1 MRCFTSQSHL
11 SLYDSAVCKVFQQV
25 FFLLPACGYA
35 TRKLKFC
42 QQLPTLMS
50 LRELYD
56 FLSSAEHK
64 GIRFEESWMFQFPL
78 TSIQWT
84 KTVTNILQNIC
95 IYFLLLN
102 TKEDILKIVNSQTV
116 LVPTDFHIIFCPY
129 NESHGNRQSL
139 VSNILENLILC
150 FCMYF
155 L

>member
-1 MRCFTSQSHL
+1 MRCFTSRSHL

-64 GIRFEESWMFQFPL
+64 GILLKKVGCFSSHWLPYSEPKLLPIFCKIYAFIFFYWTQKKIFWRLLIAKQFWFPL
-78 TSIQWT
+78 TSIVFFVHT
-84 KTVTNILQNIC
+84 MK
-95 IYFLLLN
+95 
-102 TKEDILKIVNSQTV
+102 VN
-116 LVPTDFHIIFCPY
+116 
-129 NESHGNRQSL
+129 GNRQSL